1 MQDRKNRSLEM
12 LAEVI
17 FFSRW
22 LQAPLYLGLIIAQ
35 GVYVI
40 HFMVE
45 LFHLL
50 LNITTITGN
59 TIMLSTLGLVD
70 IVMIANLLVMVI
82 IGGYQTFVSNLGKDN
97 HPDRPEWLSHVNA
110 GTMKIKLSIALITIS
125 SVHLL
130 KTFVG
135 IEEVSDRAAK
145 WQLSIHITLVASALV
160 MAFID
165 RLMYKPQKESQKEPE
180 KTVA

>member
-1 MQDRKNRSLEM
+1 MEQKMELGQNNRFLTT
-12 LAEVI
+12 LANVI

-22 LQAPLYLGLIIAQ
+22 FQAPLYLGLIIAQ
-35 GVYVI
+35 CVYVL
-40 HFMVE
+40 HFMME

-59 TIMLSTLGLVD
+59 MIMLSALGLVD
-70 IVMIANLLVMVI
+70 VVMIANLLVMVI
-82 IGGYQTFVSNLGKDN
+82 IGGYQTFVSNLGKDK

-110 GTMKIKLSIALITIS
+110 GTMKIKLAIALITIS

-135 IEEVSDRAAK
+135 IEDISDRSAQ
-145 WQLSIHITLVASALV
+145 WQLMIHITLVASAIA
-160 MAFID
+160 MAHID
-165 RLMYKPQKESQKEPE
+165 RMMHKPHK
-180 KTVA
+180 ADA

>member
-1 MQDRKNRSLEM
+1 MGGILVEQSKNRSLEA
-12 LAEVI
+12 LADVI

-35 GVYVI
+35 CVYVF

-45 LFHLL
+45 LVHLL
-50 LNITTITGN
+50 LNVTTSTGN
-59 TIMLSTLGLVD
+59 MIMLSALGLVD

-82 IGGYQTFVSNLGKDN
+82 IGGYQTFVSNLGKDK

-130 KTFVG
+130 KSFVG
-135 IEEVSDRAAK
+135 VEEVSDRTAK

-160 MAFID
+160 MAYID
-165 RLMYKPQKESQKEPE
+165 RLMYRPQKESQKEP
-180 KTVA
+180 